1 MNKKQSGNWFKEH
14 PVLTGIFGLAI
25 VVLFLM
31 IVGNNASNST
41 PQSTSTQIGEQGV
54 YDSIDAT
61 SDCEAL
67 QNAFNIAMDNVE
79 RRQPGDE
86 LRKISLSY
94 ANYAN
99 DRMRSLSC

>member
-1 MNKKQSGNWFKEH
+1 MIKKQSENWFIEH
-14 PVLTGIFGLAI
+14 PVLTGIFVFALSMII
-25 VVLFLM
+25 VFMFLP
-31 IVGNNASNST
+31 SSDT
-41 PQSTSTQIGEQGV
+41 TSTSTQIGEQSV
-54 YDSIDAT
+54 YDSIDST

>member
-1 MNKKQSGNWFKEH
+1 MNKKQSENWFSEH
-14 PVLTGIFGLAI
+14 PVLTGIFGFAI
-25 VVLFLM
+25 VILFLM
-31 IVGNNASNST
+31 VVGNNVTKSASQT
-41 PQSTSTQIGEQGV
+41 TSTQIGEQGV

-99 DRMRSLSC
+99 DRMRNLSC